1 MQPGGD
7 GDGGVQS
14 ARLAGV
20 SLCRRCT
27 GPLSH
32 RRDRA
37 GGDAELSVRAG
48 RGAAVVHGRTG
59 ILPRTLLA
67 RSQDSADGGRSADD
81 RRGPAADPAIDVAGA
96 ARPERRA
103 ARHCGG
109 HVVHGAGQPTTGR
122 PRRAHHPPR
131 PQCHR
136 RAGLSGP
143 GQRAPAGLAGDLGA
157 RRVAEDRACAA
168 RSIRCAAA
176 VRGSGPRLAP
186 SVAWPAGLGGAAG
199 PRGIVRARLLVRGG
213 GCRRRCARG
222 RRIRRPGGL
231 TRRDGAGRERLPAP
245 HGKPPQAVSR
255 CAVGPV
261 LRDHRP
267 AAGCRADRGSTAG
280 GTGLAAGLGASQDGA
295 ELSGAARNPPVGAR
309 RLAHRH
315 RAGAWRRVC
324 AAAPGHGH
332 AAALGCRQRGAT
344 DAGRAGAEHGVGAA
358 PDPTP

>member
-1 MQPGGD
+1 M
-7 GDGGVQS
+7 
-14 ARLAGV
+14 
-20 SLCRRCT
+20 
-27 GPLSH
+27 
-32 RRDRA
+32 
-37 GGDAELSVRAG
+37 
-48 RGAAVVHGRTG
+48 
-59 ILPRTLLA
+59 
-67 RSQDSADGGRSADD
+67 
-81 RRGPAADPAIDVAGA
+81 AGA

-231 TRRDGAGRERLPAP
+231 PRRDGAGRERLPAP

-267 AAGCRADRGSTAG
+267 AAGCRADRGSAAG

>member
-1 MQPGGD
+1 MACWAGWRGGATRNR
-7 GDGGVQS
+7 S
-14 ARLAGV
+14 CSSPCAWWWLPP
-20 SLCRRCT
+20 
-27 GPLSH
+27 PL
-32 RRDRA
+32 
-37 GGDAELSVRAG
+37 
-48 RGAAVVHGRTG
+48 RT
-59 ILPRTLLA
+59 
-67 RSQDSADGGRSADD
+67 RSAY
-81 RRGPAADPAIDVAGA
+81 
-96 ARPERRA
+96 
-103 ARHCGG
+103 
-109 HVVHGAGQPTTGR
+109 
-122 PRRAHHPPR
+122 PP
-131 PQCHR
+131 P
-136 RAGLSGP
+136 
-143 GQRAPAGLAGDLGA
+143 
-157 RRVAEDRACAA
+157 
-168 RSIRCAAA
+168 
-176 VRGSGPRLAP
+176 
-186 SVAWPAGLGGAAG
+186 W
-199 PRGIVRARLLVRGG
+199 
-213 GCRRRCARG
+213 
-222 RRIRRPGGL
+222 GL